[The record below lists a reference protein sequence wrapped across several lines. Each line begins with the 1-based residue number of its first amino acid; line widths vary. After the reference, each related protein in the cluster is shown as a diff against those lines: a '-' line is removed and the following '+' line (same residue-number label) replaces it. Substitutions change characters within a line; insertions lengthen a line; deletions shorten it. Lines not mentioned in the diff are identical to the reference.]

1 MGGLGL
7 IYLDHASTTPVDKS
21 VLDEM
26 YTIEQEIVGN
36 PSSIHAFGRKAKT
49 YLNRARAY
57 LAETIN
63 AKESEIIFTSGG
75 TEANNL
81 AIIGTALENEYRG
94 NHIITSA
101 QEHHAIIDIM
111 TYLQKRG
118 FHVTY
123 LRVNEE
129 GLVDVNELKRVLTD
143 QTILVSIMTANNET
157 GVIQPIGEIGEL
169 LREHQAYFHTD
180 AVQAYSLLDLDVK
193 EMGIDLLTAS
203 SHKLNGPKGIGF
215 LYVSDDVKIQQMQ
228 YGGMQE
234 RKRRPGTENLI
245 GAYGFYLAA
254 KLVMENKRKNNDYY
268 DKLKQL
274 FLQTLMDE
282 EIEFAI
288 NGELSKTLPTIVNIS
303 FPGTRTDVLLT
314 NLDLEGVAASS
325 GSACTAGSLEPSH
338 VLKAM
343 YGSRS
348 ERIHHSIRFSFGSM
362 NDEQN
367 IVEAAKRI
375 ARVVK
380 RMTLEKE
387 G

>member
-111 TYLQKRG
+111 TYLQKLG

-123 LRVNEE
+123 LRVNED

-143 QTILVSIMTANNET
+143 QTILVSIMT
-157 GVIQPIGEIGEL
+157 
-169 LREHQAYFHTD
+169 D
-180 AVQAYSLLDLDVK
+180 
-193 EMGIDLLTAS
+193 
-203 SHKLNGPKGIGF
+203 
-215 LYVSDDVKIQQMQ
+215 
-228 YGGMQE
+228 
-234 RKRRPGTENLI
+234 RK
-245 GAYGFYLAA
+245 
-254 KLVMENKRKNNDYY
+254 
-268 DKLKQL
+268 
-274 FLQTLMDE
+274 
-282 EIEFAI
+282 
-288 NGELSKTLPTIVNIS
+288 S
-303 FPGTRTDVLLT
+303 
-314 NLDLEGVAASS
+314 
-325 GSACTAGSLEPSH
+325 
-338 VLKAM
+338 
-343 YGSRS
+343 
-348 ERIHHSIRFSFGSM
+348 
-362 NDEQN
+362 
-367 IVEAAKRI
+367 
-375 ARVVK
+375 VV
-380 RMTLEKE
+380 
-387 G
+387 